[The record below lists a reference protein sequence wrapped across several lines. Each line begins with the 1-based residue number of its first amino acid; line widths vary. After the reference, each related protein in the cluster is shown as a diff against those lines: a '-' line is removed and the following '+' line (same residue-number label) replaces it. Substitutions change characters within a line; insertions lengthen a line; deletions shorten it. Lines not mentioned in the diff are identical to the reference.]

1 MSESNRWF
9 PLVGAALLLFSA
21 CDTNRSAQATAAPAA
36 ERSAD
41 EQAEV
46 QAIRDASAQWTEG
59 GRAGN
64 AAQMASIYAE
74 DAVTYEAG
82 RDPLR
87 GRTAIR
93 DDYAAAVQAGI
104 QEIDAQIIDVEVAA
118 SGDLAY
124 EMGSFTMAVGGAP
137 AERGHY
143 LAVYRKIDG
152 RWQIVREFAQSEARA
167 AQPAARPGS

>member
-1 MSESNRWF
+1 MSESSRWF
-9 PLVGAALLLFSA
+9 ALVGAALLLFPA
-21 CDTNRSAQATAAPAA
+21 CDANRSAQT
-36 ERSAD
+36 EQSVD
-41 EQAEV
+41 VQAEV
-46 QAIRDASAQWTEG
+46 QAIREASARWTEG

-64 AAQMASIYAE
+64 AEQMASIYAE
-74 DAVTYEAG
+74 DAVAYEPG

-87 GRTAIR
+87 GRNAIR
-93 DDYAAAVQAGI
+93 DYHAATVQSGI

-124 EMGSFTMAVGGAP
+124 EMGSYTMAVGGAP

-143 LAVYRKIDG
+143 LAVYKKIDG
-152 RWQIVREFAQSEARA
+152 RWLIVREFAQSDTAA

>member
-1 MSESNRWF
+1 MSEASRLF
-9 PLVGAALLLFSA
+9 PLIGAVLLLSSA
-21 CDTNRSAQATAAPAA
+21 CDTDRSAQATATPTA

-41 EQAEV
+41 IQAEV
-46 QAIRDASAQWTEG
+46 QAIREASAQWTEG

-64 AAQMASIYAE
+64 ADQMASIYAE
-74 DAVTYEAG
+74 DAVHYEAG

-93 DDYAAAVQAGI
+93 DDFAAAIQAGL

-124 EMGSFTMAVGGAP
+124 ELGSYMMAVGGGP

-143 LAVYRKIDG
+143 LAVHRKIDG
-152 RWQIVREFAQSEARA
+152 RWQIVREFAQGEARA
-167 AQPAARPGS
+167 TQPAARPGS

>member
-9 PLVGAALLLFSA
+9 PLIGAALLLFSA
-21 CDTNRSAQATAAPAA
+21 CDTNRSPEATAAPAA

-41 EQAEV
+41 LQAEV
-46 QAIRDASAQWTEG
+46 QAIREASAQWTEG

-64 AAQMASIYAE
+64 ADQMASIYAE
-74 DAVTYEAG
+74 DAVTYKAG
-82 RDPLR
+82 DEPLR

-93 DDYAAAVQAGI
+93 DDYAAAIQAGI
-104 QEIDAQIIDVEVAA
+104 QEIDGQTIDVEVAA

-124 EMGSFTMAVGGAP
+124 ELGSYTMAVGGAP
-137 AERGHY
+137 AARGHY
-143 LAVYRKIDG
+143 LSVYRKIDG
-152 RWQIVREFAQSEARA
+152 RWQIVREFAQPAATA